1 MKWSSLSKRCLMLSV
16 LTVNYRMNLGS
27 RIYLEEKKVLKTSIE
42 LKAAPATTLI
52 LYGGLKGYVTR
63 PFWFFIR
70 MALKASQLKKQLPKK
85 LSGDIKTQVAM
96 IASMYNLLKEKVGP
110 ERALSTVQVIMIP
123 VALSVQLA
131 NFRFAETERSFESL
145 KKYHEMAISES
156 PTRTNVKE
164 IVESSDEKYHF
175 RVKSC
180 LHLGLFKRL
189 GVPELTQIMCN
200 VDNALYNI
208 YRPDKVLFH
217 RNGSGNTIFEGNEYC
232 EFICENKTK

>member
-1 MKWSSLSKRCLMLSV
+1 
-16 LTVNYRMNLGS
+16 
-27 RIYLEEKKVLKTSIE
+27 VLKTSIDP
-42 LKAAPATTLI
+42 KAAPATMLI
-52 LYGGLKGYVTR
+52 VYGGLKGYVKR
-63 PFWFFIR
+63 PFWFLLR
-70 MALKASQLKKQLPKK
+70 TALKASQLKKQLPER

-96 IASMYNLLKEKVGP
+96 IASMYILLKEKVDP
-110 ERALSTVQVIMIP
+110 ERAFSTVQVIMIP
-123 VALSVQLA
+123 VALSVQLG

-156 PTRTNVKE
+156 PTRTNLKE
-164 IVESSDEKYHF
+164 IVESSAEKYHF

-208 YRPDKVLFH
+208 YCPDKVLFH
-217 RNGSGNTIFEGNEYC
+217 RNGPGNTIFEGNEYC
-232 EFICENKTK
+232 EFICENISK